1 MAQETAERREAGW
14 AAVGAPSEGLTREAV
29 EFATGLTFDRVSP
42 EALRIARR
50 CVLDGLGVALAGTEQ
65 PALEVLGR
73 YARQVGGAPQ
83 SRVIGDASLRLPAH
97 LAALWNGTAG
107 HAMDWDDTQLS
118 EGEGRLY
125 GLLTHPTVPPLA
137 ASLAVAELLGGV
149 GGRRFLT
156 AFVAGVEVECK
167 LAEAVTPAH
176 YNGGF
181 HSSGTFG
188 TFGAATAAAKLLE
201 LDATQTARALGIAAS
216 MAAGIRANFG
226 TMTKPLHVG
235 RAAESGVTAALLARE
250 GFTAN
255 EEAIDGAW
263 GYLAVAGRGAEPELV
278 RGRFGAPLSIE
289 APGVS
294 IKPYPCGVL
303 THPSMDALLAL
314 MRDEGLSAAEIE
326 RITLHAG
333 NNILGPIRFRVA
345 TTELEGKFSMA
356 FLLAAIAIAGRA
368 GKAEFTDEFVQRAD
382 VQELQ
387 RRVETAHDPAIE
399 ARGLDKIRSRL
410 VLETRDGRRFE
421 REAGEAYRGGPDNAL
436 SDRQVEEKF
445 EDCAQG
451 LLDEERVREVERRV
465 WALEEQDD
473 VTELL
478 PLLSWRDQGS
488 G

>member
-1 MAQETAERREAGW
+1 MKGPA
-14 AAVGAPSEGLTREAV
+14 EGLTREAV
-29 EFATGLTFDRVSP
+29 GFATDLTFERISP
-42 EALRIARR
+42 EALHIARR
-50 CVLDGLGVALAGTEQ
+50 CLLDGLGVALAGSEQ
-65 PALEVLGR
+65 AAIDVLER
-73 YARQVGGAPQ
+73 YVRQIGGAPQ
-83 SRVIGDASLRLPAH
+83 SRVVGDGSLRLPAH

-107 HAMDWDDTQLS
+107 HAMDWDDTQLA
-118 EGEGRLY
+118 EGPDRPY
-125 GLLTHPTVPPLA
+125 GMLTHPTTPPLA
-137 ASLAVAELLGGV
+137 ASLAVSELLGGV
-149 GGRRFLT
+149 DGRRFIT
-156 AFVAGVEVECK
+156 AFVAGFEMECK
-167 LAEAVTPAH
+167 LTEAVSPDH

-188 TFGAATAAAKLLE
+188 TFGAAAAAAKLLE
-201 LDATQTARALGIAAS
+201 LDATQTACAIGMAAS
-216 MAAGIRANFG
+216 MAAGIRANHG
-226 TMTKPLHVG
+226 TMTKPLQVG

-255 EEAIDGAW
+255 EEAIDGPW

-314 MRDEGLSAAEIE
+314 MREEKLAAADIE

-333 NNILGPIRFRVA
+333 NNILGPIRYRVA

-387 RRVETAHDPAIE
+387 RRIETAHDPEIE

-410 VLETRDGRRFE
+410 VVEARDGRRLE
-421 REAGEAYRGGPDNAL
+421 REAGEAYRGGPDNPL
-436 SDRQVEEKF
+436 TDRQVEEKF

-451 LLDEERVREVERRV
+451 LLDEDRVREVERRV
-465 WALEEQDD
+465 WALEEQPD

-478 PLLSWRDQGS
+478 PLLSWRDRG
-488 G
+488 

>member
-1 MAQETAERREAGW
+1 
-14 AAVGAPSEGLTREAV
+14 
-29 EFATGLTFDRVSP
+29 
-42 EALRIARR
+42 
-50 CVLDGLGVALAGTEQ
+50 
-65 PALEVLGR
+65 
-73 YARQVGGAPQ
+73 
-83 SRVIGDASLRLPAH
+83 
-97 LAALWNGTAG
+97 
-107 HAMDWDDTQLS
+107 
-118 EGEGRLY
+118 
-125 GLLTHPTVPPLA
+125 VPPLA

-149 GGRRFLT
+149 GGRRFLS

-167 LAEAVTPAH
+167 LSEAVTPAH
-176 YNGGF
+176 YIGGF

-201 LDATQTARALGIAAS
+201 LDATQTACALGIAAS
-216 MAAGIRANFG
+216 MASGIRANFG

-235 RAAESGVTAALLARE
+235 RAAENGVTAALLARE

-255 EEAIDGAW
+255 DEAIDGPW
-263 GYLAVAGRGAEPELV
+263 GYLAVAGRGAEPDLV

-289 APGVS
+289 HPGVS

-314 MRDEGLSAAEIE
+314 MREEKLAAADIE

-333 NNILGPIRFRVA
+333 NNILGPIRYRVA

-368 GKAEFTDEFVQRAD
+368 GKAEFSDEFVQRAD

-387 RRVETAHDPAIE
+387 RRVETAHDPEIE

-410 VLETRDGRRFE
+410 VVEARDGRRFE
-421 REAGEAYRGGPDNAL
+421 REAGEAYRGGPDNPL
-436 SDRQVEEKF
+436 TDRQVEEKF

-451 LLDEERVREVERRV
+451 LLDEERIREVERRV
-465 WALEEQDD
+465 WALEEQSN

-478 PLLSWRDQGS
+478 PLLSWRDRR
-488 G
+488 

>member
-1 MAQETAERREAGW
+1 MTQETAEQRGAGW
-14 AAVGAPSEGLTREAV
+14 RASGDPSEGLTREAV
-29 EFATGLTFDRVSP
+29 EFAAGLAFDRISP

-50 CVLDGLGVALAGTEQ
+50 CVLDGLGVALAGSEQ
-65 PALEVLGR
+65 PVIEVLGR

-125 GLLTHPTVPPLA
+125 GLLTHPTMPPLA
-137 ASLAVAELLGGV
+137 SSLAVAELLGGV
-149 GGRRFLT
+149 DGRRFLT
-156 AFVAGVEVECK
+156 SFVAGFEVECK
-167 LAEAVTPAH
+167 LNEAVTPDH
-176 YNGGF
+176 YIGGS

-201 LDATQTARALGIAAS
+201 LDPTQTARAIGIAAS

-235 RAAESGVTAALLARE
+235 RAAENGVTAALLARE

-255 EEAIDGAW
+255 EEAIDGPW

-278 RGRFGAPLSIE
+278 HGRFGAPLSIE
-289 APGVS
+289 RPGVS

-314 MRDEGLSAAEIE
+314 MSEEGLAATDIE

-333 NNILGPIRFRVA
+333 NNILGPIRYRVA

-356 FLLAAIAIAGRA
+356 FLLSAIAIAGRA
-368 GKAEFTDEFVQRAD
+368 GKAEFTDHFVQRLD
-382 VQELQ
+382 VQEMQ
-387 RRVETAHDPAIE
+387 RRVETAYDAEIE

-421 REAGEAYRGGPDNAL
+421 REAGEAYRGGPDNPL
-436 SDRQVEEKF
+436 TDRQVEEKF
-445 EDCAQG
+445 EDCARG
-451 LLDEERVREVERRV
+451 LVDEGRVRELERRV
-465 WALEEQDD
+465 WALEKEHD

-478 PLLSWRDQGS
+478 PLLSWRDR
-488 G
+488 

>member
-1 MAQETAERREAGW
+1 MVQEMTERPESAW
-14 AAVGAPSEGLTREAV
+14 IANGAPSEGLTREVV
-29 EFATGLTFDRVSP
+29 EFVTSLTFESITA

-65 PALEVLGR
+65 PALEVLER
-73 YARQVGGAPQ
+73 YTRQVGGAPQ

-137 ASLAVAELLGGV
+137 ALFAVAELIGGV

-156 AFVAGVEVECK
+156 AFVAGFEVECK
-167 LAEAVTPAH
+167 LSEVVNPGH
-176 YNGGF
+176 YIGGF

-201 LDATQTARALGIAAS
+201 LDATQTAHALGLAAS
-216 MAAGIRANFG
+216 MASGIRANFG

-235 RAAESGVTAALLARE
+235 RAAENGVTAALLARE
-250 GFTAN
+250 GYTAN
-255 EEAIDGAW
+255 DEAIDGPW

-278 RGRFGAPLSIE
+278 RGRFGAPFSIE

-314 MRDEGLSAAEIE
+314 MREEELAVEDID

-333 NNILGPIRFRVA
+333 NNILGPIRYRVA

-368 GKAEFTDEFVQRAD
+368 GKSEFTDEFVQRAD
-382 VQELQ
+382 VQALQ
-387 RRVETAHDPAIE
+387 LRVETVHDPEIE
-399 ARGLDKIRSRL
+399 ARGLDKIRSRII
-410 VLETRDGRRFE
+410 VESRDGRRFE
-421 REAGEAYRGGPDNAL
+421 REAGEAYRGGPDNPL
-436 SDRQVEEKF
+436 TDRQVEEKF

-451 LLDEERVREVERRV
+451 LLDKERVREVEHRIG
-465 WALEEQDD
+465 ALEDQSD

-478 PLLSWRDQGS
+478 PLLSWRDRG
-488 G
+488 

>member
-1 MAQETAERREAGW
+1 MTQETTARDDAGW
-14 AAVGAPSEGLTREAV
+14 RARGEPSEGLTREAV
-29 EFATGLTFDRVSP
+29 EFATGLTFDQITP

-50 CVLDGLGVALAGTEQ
+50 CILDGLGVALAGSEQ
-65 PALEVLGR
+65 PAIDVLSR
-73 YARQVGGAPQ
+73 YVRKVGGAPQ
-83 SRVIGDASLRLPAH
+83 ARVIGDASVRLPAH

-125 GLLTHPTVPPLA
+125 GLLTHPTMPPLA

-156 AFVAGVEVECK
+156 AFVAGFEVECK
-167 LAEAVTPAH
+167 LNEAVTPDH
-176 YNGGF
+176 YIGGF

-188 TFGAATAAAKLLE
+188 TLGAATAAAKLLG
-201 LDATQTARALGIAAS
+201 LDATMTARTIGIAAS
-216 MAAGIRANFG
+216 MASGIRVNFG

-235 RAAESGVTAALLARE
+235 RAAENGVTAALLASE

-255 EEAIDGAW
+255 EEAIDGPW

-289 APGVS
+289 SPGVS

-314 MRDEGLSAAEIE
+314 MREEGLSAGDID

-333 NNILGPIRFRVA
+333 NNILGPIRYRVA

-356 FLLAAIAIAGRA
+356 FLLSAIAIAGRA
-368 GKAEFTDEFVQRAD
+368 GKNEFTDDFVSRPD
-382 VQELQ
+382 VQEMQ
-387 RRVETAHDPAIE
+387 RRVETAHDAGIE
-399 ARGLDKIRSRL
+399 ARGVDKIRSRL

-421 REAGEAYRGGPDNAL
+421 REAGEAYRGGPDNPL
-436 SDRQVEEKF
+436 TDRQVEEKF
-445 EDCAQG
+445 EDCASG
-451 LLDEERVREVERRV
+451 LLDDARVSEVERRV
-465 WALEEQDD
+465 WALEEQPD

-478 PLLSWRDQGS
+478 PLLSWRDR
-488 G
+488 

>member
-1 MAQETAERREAGW
+1 HPFLQSSAI
-14 AAVGAPSEGLTREAV
+14 LT
-29 EFATGLTFDRVSP
+29 L
-42 EALRIARR
+42 AL
-50 CVLDGLGVALAGTEQ
+50 DPFSGV
-65 PALEVLGR
+65 R
-73 YARQVGGAPQ
+73 
-83 SRVIGDASLRLPAH
+83 S
-97 LAALWNGTAG
+97 
-107 HAMDWDDTQLS
+107 DWDDTQLS
-118 EGEGRLY
+118 EGAGRPY
-125 GLLTHPTVPPLA
+125 GMLTHPTVPPLA

-167 LAEAVTPAH
+167 LAEAVSPDH

-188 TFGAATAAAKLLE
+188 TFGAATAAAKLLD
-201 LDATQTARALGIAAS
+201 LDATRTARALGIAAS
-216 MAAGIRANFG
+216 MAGGIRANHG
-226 TMTKPLHVG
+226 TMTKPLQVG
-235 RAAESGVTAALLARE
+235 RAAENGVTAALLARE
-250 GFTAN
+250 GYTAN
-255 EEAIDGAW
+255 EEAIDGPW

-278 RGRFGAPLSIE
+278 RGRIGAPLSIE

-314 MRDEGLSAAEIE
+314 MREEKLAAAEIE

-333 NNILGPIRFRVA
+333 NNILGPIRYRVA

-356 FLLAAIAIAGRA
+356 FLLSAIAIAGRA

-387 RRVETAHDPAIE
+387 RRVETAHDPEIE

-410 VLETRDGRRFE
+410 VVETRDGRRFE
-421 REAGEAYRGGPDNAL
+421 REAGEAYRGGPDNPL
-436 SDRQVEEKF
+436 TDRQVEEKF

-451 LLDEERVREVERRV
+451 LLDDERVREVERRV

-478 PLLSWRDQGS
+478 PLLSWRDRALRARPMA
-488 G
+488 